1 MTFSQKVLERVA
13 ELEDA
18 EPHELEEP
26 LFETVDP
33 DALDQVF
40 RTQPDGPRRAEGRIQ
55 FSYYGYEVV
64 AYADGRV
71 SVQDP
76 TRMN

>member
-1 MTFSQKVLERVA
+1 
-13 ELEDA
+13 
-18 EPHELEEP
+18 
-26 LFETVDP
+26 
-33 DALDQVF
+33 VF

-71 SVQDP
+71 SVRDP